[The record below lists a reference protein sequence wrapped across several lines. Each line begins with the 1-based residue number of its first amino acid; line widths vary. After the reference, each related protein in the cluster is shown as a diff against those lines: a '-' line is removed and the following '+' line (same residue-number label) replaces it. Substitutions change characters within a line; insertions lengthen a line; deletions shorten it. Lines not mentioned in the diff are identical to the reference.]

1 MEGNKMFGD
10 LLEALFLF
18 KKTRAK
24 KMSETTII
32 GVFNLAMN
40 GWEVWCHF
48 QNRVYGM
55 HPLVGDTIRGAIQ
68 RLVDRVVA

>member
-1 MEGNKMFGD
+1 
-10 LLEALFLF
+10 
-18 KKTRAK
+18 
-24 KMSETTII
+24 MSETTII